1 MKTLFIGQ
9 NTIQLESV
17 TSTNSYAQN
26 LLVKESSVP
35 EGTVVNAY
43 NQTQGRG
50 QRGNTWLSNPDEA
63 ITFSIVLYP
72 KFLQIEDQFLLSMAV
87 SLALADYFN
96 SVFKGQVLNPI
107 PITAVKWPND
117 IMVKNRKISGIL
129 IENNTRGKD
138 WVSAIVGIGLN
149 INQTSFPSTIV
160 KPTSLYLETRIKWDL
175 TSVLKDV
182 LSFLEARYL
191 QIKSGKRQ
199 ALIDDYMNQL
209 FQNNFWC
216 YYILKGEKITARIT
230 GISNIGKLIL
240 ETKDG
245 QIIECDNKEVIY
257 DIG

>member
-96 SVFKGQVLNPI
+96 SVF
-107 PITAVKWPND
+107 
-117 IMVKNRKISGIL
+117 
-129 IENNTRGKD
+129 
-138 WVSAIVGIGLN
+138 
-149 INQTSFPSTIV
+149 
-160 KPTSLYLETRIKWDL
+160 
-175 TSVLKDV
+175 
-182 LSFLEARYL
+182 
-191 QIKSGKRQ
+191 
-199 ALIDDYMNQL
+199 
-209 FQNNFWC
+209 
-216 YYILKGEKITARIT
+216 
-230 GISNIGKLIL
+230 
-240 ETKDG
+240 
-245 QIIECDNKEVIY
+245 
-257 DIG
+257 